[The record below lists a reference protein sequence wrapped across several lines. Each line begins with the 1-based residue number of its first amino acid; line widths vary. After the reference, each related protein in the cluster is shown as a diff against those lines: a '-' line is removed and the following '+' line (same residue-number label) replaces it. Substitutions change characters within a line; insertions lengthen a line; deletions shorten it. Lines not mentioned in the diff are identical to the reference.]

1 MLPNYKLRFN
11 DKIKILLLVC
21 LLLILANVTRLIDIQ
36 QILQSTIIEFHN
48 QVNISPIA
56 FIFIYNLGTLLFI
69 PGSLLTLKGG
79 YLFGLFW
86 GSIYV
91 LIAALLGAILS
102 FLIGRYLSRNWVYKQ
117 LEKHPKFKLIDHAV
131 AKEGWK
137 IVLLTRLS
145 PVFPFNLLNYGFG
158 VTQVSV
164 KDYIL
169 GSLGILPGTIM
180 YVYMGSLAVNIT
192 MITTSNQLISPEVQ
206 IWQFLMQ
213 LIGLIATIF
222 TTVYITKISQ
232 KALSKKVEIADN
244 QQNQDYEY

>member
-11 DKIKILLLVC
+11 GRIKILLLVC
-21 LLLILANVTRLIDIQ
+21 LLLILVNVTRLIDIQ
-36 QILQSTIIEFHN
+36 QILQSTIIGFNN

-131 AKEGWK
+131 GKEGWK

-192 MITTSNQLISPEVQ
+192 MITTSSQLISSEVQ
-206 IWQFLMQ
+206 IWQFIMQ

-232 KALSKKVEIADN
+232 KALSKKVE
-244 QQNQDYEY
+244 DYEY

>member
-11 DKIKILLLVC
+11 GKIKILLLIC
-21 LLLILANVTRLIDIQ
+21 LLLILVNVTRLIDIQ
-36 QILQSTIIEFHN
+36 QILQSTIIKFNN

-117 LEKHPKFKLIDHAV
+117 LEKHPKFKLIDQAV

-192 MITTSNQLISPEVQ
+192 MITTSNQFTSPEVQ

-213 LIGLIATIF
+213 LIGLTATIF

-244 QQNQDYEY
+244 Q